1 MPEKEDPTTRHRM
14 VVEEIEVSPKPE
26 VIEKPVESPEPVT
39 PPATEEVAVA
49 PEKEIIAPE
58 IPEPKEKKPMSPIF
72 WIIIPGIFILGAIL
86 GGIIFYQKGVN
97 KIAVEATPT
106 STASAQVTNQP
117 SSSPS
122 ATIDISKYDVG
133 IFNGS
138 GIAGE
143 AGKAKTL
150 LETAGFSVISTGNAA
165 TYDYTK
171 TIIKAKSTIEAS
183 VIQKLKDTL
192 SKNYIV
198 GENQTLATS
207 STTDIQVVV
216 GSSKAE

>member
-171 TIIKAKSTIEAS
+171 TIIKA
-183 VIQKLKDTL
+183 
-192 SKNYIV
+192 
-198 GENQTLATS
+198 
-207 STTDIQVVV
+207 
-216 GSSKAE
+216 